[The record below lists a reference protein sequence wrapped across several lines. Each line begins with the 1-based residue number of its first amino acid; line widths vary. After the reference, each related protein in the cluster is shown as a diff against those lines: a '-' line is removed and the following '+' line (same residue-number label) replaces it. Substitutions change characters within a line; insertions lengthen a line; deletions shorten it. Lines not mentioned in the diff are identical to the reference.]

1 MMKFE
6 GIMPALITP
15 LTEKETVNVPV
26 LRSLIEHLIGKGADG
41 FYIGGATGE
50 GLALRT
56 EERMI
61 LAEEAIATVDHRKPC
76 IVQIASMD
84 FSDAIALAKHAE
96 SVGADA
102 ISATPPLF
110 FQYDDDDVYN
120 YYKALANAVHIPMM
134 IYFNPNARFDINATF
149 AARAFEVDNIT
160 AIKWTSMN
168 YYEMMKIKELT
179 HGEMNVINGPDETLL
194 MGLTAGAD
202 GGIGSTYNFMLDII
216 KNIYVNFKS
225 GNMEAA
231 QEYQMRADRI
241 INELLKVKII
251 PVTKVVLEEQGFAV
265 GNATFPMKRYSGA
278 EKRDIIERMKNAGLE
293 F

>member
-1 MMKFE
+1 MKFE

-15 LTEKETVNVPV
+15 LTDKETINVPV
-26 LRSLIEHLIGKGADG
+26 LRSLIEHLLVKDADG

-50 GLALRT
+50 GLALKT

-61 LAEEAIATVDHRKPC
+61 LAEEAVAAVDHRKPC

-84 FSDAIALAKHAE
+84 FGDAISLAKHAE
-96 SVGADA
+96 RVGADA

-110 FQYDDDDVYN
+110 FQYDEDDVYN
-120 YYKALANAVHIPMM
+120 YYKALADAVHIPLM

-179 HGEMNVINGPDETLL
+179 HGEMNVINGPDEMLL
-194 MGLTAGAD
+194 MGLSAGAD
-202 GGIGSTYNFMLDII
+202 GGIGTTYNFMLDII
-216 KNIYVNFKS
+216 KSIYVNFKN
-225 GNMEAA
+225 GDIVAA
-231 QEYQMRADRI
+231 QEYQRRADRI
-241 INELLKVKII
+241 ISELLKYKVI
-251 PVTKVVLEEQGFAV
+251 PATKVVLEGQGFAV
-265 GNATFPMKRYSGA
+265 GNATFPMKRYTDA
-278 EKRDIIERMKNAGLE
+278 EKLDIIEKIKNAGLE

>member
-6 GIMPALITP
+6 GIMPALVTP
-15 LTEKETVNVPV
+15 LNADESINVDV
-26 LRSLIEHLIGKGADG
+26 LRALIKHLLDKDADG

-50 GLALRT
+50 GLAIRT

-61 LAEEAIATVDHRKPC
+61 LAEEAIAAVDHKKPC

-84 FSDAIALAKHAE
+84 FGDAIALAKHAE
-96 SVGADA
+96 RIGADA

-110 FQYDDDDVYN
+110 FAYDEDDVYN
-120 YYKALANAVHIPMM
+120 YYKALASAVHIPMM
-134 IYFNPNARFDINATF
+134 IYYNPNARFDINASF

-179 HGEMNVINGPDETLL
+179 HGEMNVINGPDEALL
-194 MGLTAGAD
+194 MGLSAGAD
-202 GGIGSTYNFMLDII
+202 GGIGTTYNFMLDII
-216 KNIYVNFKS
+216 KGVYNSFRS
-225 GNMEAA
+225 GEMEKAR
-231 QEYQMRADRI
+231 EYQKRANLI
-241 INELLKVKII
+241 INELLKGKVI
-251 PVTKVVLEEQGFAV
+251 PVTKVVLEAQGFSV
-265 GNATFPMKRYSGA
+265 GNAAFPMTRYSDDQ
-278 EKRDIIERMKNAGLE
+278 KRDIIERMKKAGLE